1 MKHLIALL
9 IAVMCLC
16 ACEEIAPTYVDDDQI
31 TSSANNLVM
40 PPSSSSHA
48 GLIQPPPPESSPS
61 EPGSSTDVIRT
72 SDVSHE
78 LWSADEPDP
87 FETTVASVC
96 RSVVKESATKYSIP
110 IALKETYHTV
120 MTDDIKSKAYKSFCS
135 DVKEH
140 LLSLG
145 FVEKIATYCMGHS
158 MMYCGN

>member
-1 MKHLIALL
+1 MKKIVLL
-9 IAVMCLC
+9 LLAVMCIC
-16 ACEEIAPTYVDDDQI
+16 ACDDVPTYVDDDQI
-31 TSSANNLVM
+31 MSSANLAI

-61 EPGSSTDVIRT
+61 EPVSSTEVIRT

-78 LWSADEPDP
+78 LWSADEQDP

-96 RSVVKESATKYSIP
+96 RSVVKEYATKYSIP
-110 IALKETYHTV
+110 IDLKETYHTV
-120 MTDDIKSKAYKSFCS
+120 MTDDITSKAYKSFCS

-145 FVEKIATYCMGHS
+145 FVEKVASFCMGHS
-158 MMYCGN
+158 MMSCN